1 MPPFPARSG
10 VALLISIG
18 KEVESKMNEKEVAE
32 IRRRFRPQ
40 QTNITKIRGCCVNG
54 RREILSEFS
63 PSLALM
69 DEAETEKFLT
79 ILKKTLSGTL
89 GKNLID
95 LSFATQQ
102 VVSGEE
108 HKLLMKL
115 RSSLLEDEEAVHAFY
130 EKIVQ
135 SIEIE
140 GTYLILLA
148 CDRYDVPYRGKDGES
163 LEDASSEM
171 FTYILCSIC
180 PIKLTKP
187 ALSYQV
193 AENEFHNLREDWL
206 VSAPEA
212 GFLFPAFDGRCANL
226 YGALYYTKSAS
237 QNHPELIDSIFR
249 VEPPAPADEQ
259 RESFQSVLAESLE
272 KDCSLDVV
280 QAVHSK
286 LSALIADHKANKE
299 EEPLSISRETVRQ
312 VLSSCDVAE
321 EHVAAF
327 EQKYE
332 ETFGEGAEIRPQNIV
347 NPKQLEVCTP
357 DVTIRVNPERG
368 DLIETRVLNGIK
380 YILIRADE
388 GVEVNGVNIHIT
400 PTEEET
406 QA

>member
-1 MPPFPARSG
+1 
-10 VALLISIG
+10 
-18 KEVESKMNEKEVAE
+18 MNEREVAE

-54 RREILSEFS
+54 RREIVSEFS

-69 DEAETEKFLT
+69 DEAEAEKFLA

-95 LSFATQQ
+95 LAFQTQQ
-102 VVSGEE
+102 VVSSEE
-108 HKLLMKL
+108 HGLLMKL
-115 RSSLLEDEEAVHAFY
+115 RSSLLEDDEAVHALY
-130 EKIVQ
+130 ERIAQ
-135 SIEIE
+135 SIELE

-148 CDRYDVPYRGKDGES
+148 CDRYDVPYRGKDGEA
-163 LEDASSEM
+163 LEDASTEM

-180 PIKLTKP
+180 PIKTTKP
-187 ALSYQV
+187 VLSYQV
-193 AENEFHNLREDWL
+193 SENEFHNLREDWL

-226 YGALYYTKSAS
+226 YGALYYTKSAAA
-237 QNHPELIDSIFR
+237 NHPELIDALFR

-259 RESFQSVLAESLE
+259 RESFQCVLAESLE

-280 QAVHSK
+280 QAVHGK

-299 EEPLSISRETVRQ
+299 EEPLTISRETVRQ
-312 VLSSCDVAE
+312 VLASCDVAE

-327 EQKYE
+327 EQKYG
-332 ETFGEGAEIRPQNIV
+332 ETFGEGTEIRPQNIV

-368 DLIETRVLNGIK
+368 DLVETRVIDGVR
-380 YILIRADE
+380 YILIRAEE
-388 GVEVNGVNIHIT
+388 GVEVNGVEVRIR
-400 PTEEET
+400 E
-406 QA
+406 